1 MKKIFFHN
9 EAIIKRGHPVNFFF
23 VVVKGNANIL
33 NSKGNS
39 TLKVLKQGE
48 VYGVLD
54 TLKEKKWRSTVVSD
68 NKSEILIISKDTLV
82 KKIFSSKDY
91 TKLTLNLL
99 KMAG

>member
-48 VYGVLD
+48 VYRVLY
-54 TLKEKKWRSTVVSD
+54 TLKENGLQEIQVIRNISTRVIANIAALKTKSAL
-68 NKSEILIISKDTLV
+68 NKELV
-82 KKIFSSKDY
+82 TVFD
-91 TKLTLNLL
+91 
-99 KMAG
+99 